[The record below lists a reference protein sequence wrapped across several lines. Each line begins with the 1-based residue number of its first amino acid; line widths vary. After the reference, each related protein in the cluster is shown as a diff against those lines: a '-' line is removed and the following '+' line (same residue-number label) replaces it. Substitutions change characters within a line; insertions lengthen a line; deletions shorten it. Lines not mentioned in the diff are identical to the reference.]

1 MKNMAFSM
9 IACVSLLA
17 GCGGS
22 ASDQQT
28 HSDNADTSTQQ
39 RVTLYTSVDDEFA
52 KMVVA
57 QFEQDTGIRVDLL
70 GDTEATKTTGLVTR
84 LQSEKDDPTCDVW
97 WSSEPMG
104 TILLAQGGVLEP
116 GGMRGSVSEDWP
128 SAFRADDWTWVGTAL
143 RRRVIVYAPDRVD
156 SPPTSMH
163 ELIDP
168 TFKGRV
174 GMARPQFGTTR
185 IHMSLLAAKWGVD
198 GLEDWLGQLEA
209 NDVRLYD
216 GNATVVRA
224 VAMGEID
231 IAMTDTDDVWS
242 GQRNGWDVQ
251 FTTEPAYDPS
261 AISGDTRYVLPA
273 DQILIPNT
281 VAVVKDAPNP
291 ELAKRLAAYLSSPAV
306 ERLLYES
313 TSGNHPVDAPLRA
326 ELGLAPLGTG
336 EGSDGLPSYAD
347 ASRLVEQAMDACER
361 VLTP

>member
-1 MKNMAFSM
+1 MKTMAFSM

-28 HSDNADTSTQQ
+28 HSDNADSSTQQ

-57 QFEQDTGIRVDLL
+57 QFEQDTGIRVDVL

-198 GLEDWLGQLEA
+198 GLENWLGQLEA

-261 AISGDTRYVLPA
+261 TISGDTRYVLPA

-313 TSGNHPVDAPLRA
+313 TSGNHPVDASLRA

>member
-1 MKNMAFSM
+1 MKTMAFSM

-22 ASDQQT
+22 ASDQQN

-116 GGMRGSVSEDWP
+116 GGMRGSVSDDWP

-251 FTTEPAYDPS
+251 FTTEPAYDPG

-273 DQILIPNT
+273 DQIMIPNT

>member
-1 MKNMAFSM
+1 MKTMAFSL
-9 IACVSLLA
+9 IGAALVLA
-17 GCGGS
+17 GCARSDSDSTSS
-22 ASDQQT
+22 ADGQT
-28 HSDNADTSTQQ
+28 Q

-52 KMVVA
+52 RMVVA
-57 QFEQDTGIRVDLL
+57 QFEQDTGIRIDVL

-84 LQSEKDDPTCDVW
+84 LQSEKGNPTCDVW

-104 TILLAQGGVLEP
+104 TILLARDGVLEP
-116 GGMRGSVSEDWP
+116 GSVEGTVGADWP

-185 IHMSLLAAKWGVD
+185 IHMALLAAKWGVG

-209 NDVRLYD
+209 NGVRLYD

-231 IAMTDTDDVWS
+231 VAMTDTDDVWS

-251 FTTEPAYDPS
+251 FTTEPAYDPG
-261 AISGDTRYVLPA
+261 AISGGTRYVLPA

-281 VAVVKDAPNP
+281 VAIVKDAPNP
-291 ELAKRLAAYLSSPAV
+291 ELAKRLAAYLSSPTV

-313 TSGNHPVDAPLRA
+313 TSGNHPVNGALRD
-326 ELGLAPLGTG
+326 ELGLPPLGTG
-336 EGSDGLPSYAD
+336 DESGGDALPSYED
-347 ASRLVEQAMDACER
+347 ASALVEQAMDACER
-361 VLTP
+361 TLGP